1 MTPERFLT
9 LKSVLARRQPD
20 LTILSE
26 NVHKSHN
33 LAAIIRSCDAVGVF
47 QAHVVS
53 DSPRL
58 PRHHLTSA
66 RSRKWVPIVIHADIS
81 TAVGCLKND
90 GFQVLAAHLSTQAR
104 DYREID
110 YTAPTALLLGSEL
123 VGVTAKAASLAD
135 AHLKIPMRGHTES
148 LNVSVATALILYEAM
163 KQREAAGMYEKS
175 RLDPKIW
182 GQTLFEWAYPDIA
195 RRCRDKKLVYPVLS
209 SDGQMLENPF
219 TSQ

>member
-1 MTPERFLT
+1 MTPDRFQT

-47 QAHVVS
+47 RAHVVS
-53 DSPRL
+53 NSPKL

-66 RSRKWVPIVIHADIS
+66 GSRKWVPIVIHADIAS
-81 TAVGCLKND
+81 AIGSLKND
-90 GFQVLAAHLSTQAR
+90 GFQVLAAHLSAQAR
-104 DYREID
+104 DFREID

-123 VGVTAKAASLAD
+123 VGVSAEAAGLAD
-135 AHLKIPMRGHTES
+135 AHLKISMQGHTES

-163 KQREAAGMYEKS
+163 KQREAAGMYEHS
-175 RLDPKIW
+175 RLDPKTW
-182 GQTLFEWAYPDIA
+182 QQTLFEWAYPDIA
-195 RRCRDKKLVYPVLS
+195 RRCREKKLMYPALS
-209 SDGQMLENPF
+209 ADGQLLENPF
-219 TSQ
+219 TS